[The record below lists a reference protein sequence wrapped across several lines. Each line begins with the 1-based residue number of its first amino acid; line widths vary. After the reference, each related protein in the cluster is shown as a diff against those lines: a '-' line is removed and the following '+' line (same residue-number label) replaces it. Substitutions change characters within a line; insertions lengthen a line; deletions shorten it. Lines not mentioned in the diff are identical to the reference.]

1 MMKRKSAGRRQNKIM
16 KVLYLVLGFVAIGF
30 FPALFLPNQYGPRVA
45 MVLAAGLVIPVGM
58 RSASLLKGGL
68 AGLGLGLLAG
78 HATFMGIMQKGYDQ
92 GYQLPPDPALR
103 MAIISTVS
111 TAVLCGGVAM
121 FFAHLAQKR
130 MRRIEDEWR

>member
-1 MMKRKSAGRRQNKIM
+1 MASRKKAGRRQNKIM
-16 KVLYLVLGFVAIGF
+16 KVLYLVLGFIAVGF
-30 FPALFLPNQYGPRVA
+30 FPAMLLPNQYGPPAA
-45 MVLAAGLVIPVGM
+45 MVLAAGLAIPVGM
-58 RSASLLKGGL
+58 RSVSLLKGAL

-78 HATFMGIMQKGYDQ
+78 HATFMGVMQKGYDH

-103 MAIISTVS
+103 TAIISTVA
-111 TAVLCGGVAM
+111 TAVLCGGVAL